1 MPFKSKKQRKYL
13 FKNKPKVAKKFA
25 KDSKKKTAVRK
36 EVKYCSCCKTILN
49 EG

>member
-1 MPFKSKKQRKYL
+1 MKKLIAKL
-13 FKNKPKVAKKFA
+13 FRIKICTCVAKIVC
-25 KDSKKKTAVRK
+25 DHIDTAVRK